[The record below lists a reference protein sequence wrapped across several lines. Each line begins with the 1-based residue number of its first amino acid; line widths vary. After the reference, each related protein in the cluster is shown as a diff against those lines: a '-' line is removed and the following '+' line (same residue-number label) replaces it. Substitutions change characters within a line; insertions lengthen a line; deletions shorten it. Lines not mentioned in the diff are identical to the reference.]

1 MNSTHY
7 LETIASTT
15 VASSTHHGS
24 EVLFGYL
31 AMFGSCVCFGCSFL
45 PLKWSNCGD
54 GVFVNFIQCATIFA
68 VGFIINLF
76 RTSTFEWIAGI
87 SGCLYASAGILA
99 IPIISSELGVG
110 LGMLI
115 WATVQVLEGY
125 CVARFGLFGTR
136 VQDVRDQPMNYI
148 GVFLTLISGIIF
160 VFVKTEQ
167 AQEVEFDNL
176 EKPERSSSTHTR
188 HLKKLYISKKKLFY
202 IFLAVLH
209 GLLLGLQLA
218 PITYIKENYPNK
230 SQHTIDYL
238 FSFYSTT
245 FIFGLLYF
253 AIYAGIKRERS
264 FINGNLVLPSVGYG
278 ILWAV
283 AMSLLVYST
292 ERVPQTI
299 SWPVIARL
307 PPIIGVLLDI
317 VVFRAIKGKKNFLI
331 LAIGIAVGCLSVVLV
346 TLSNSL

>member
-1 MNSTHY
+1 MNNTNDFEA
-7 LETIASTT
+7 LTNTT
-15 VASSTHHGS
+15 VASSTYNGG
-24 EVLFGYL
+24 EVVFGYL
-31 AMFGSCVCFGCSFL
+31 AMFGSCICFGCSFL

-68 VGFIINLF
+68 FGFIINLF
-76 RTSTFEWIAGI
+76 RTSPFEWIAAI

-115 WATVQVLEGY
+115 WATVQVLAGY
-125 CVARFGLFGTR
+125 CVARFGLFGTH
-136 VQDVRDQPMNYI
+136 VQNVRDQPMNYI
-148 GVFLTLISGIIF
+148 GVVLTLISGIIF
-160 VFVKTEQ
+160 VFVKTKQTE
-167 AQEVEFDNL
+167 EVEFDNL
-176 EKPERSSSTHTR
+176 EKPERVSSTHTR
-188 HLKKLYISKKKLFY
+188 HLKKLHISKKKLFY
-202 IFLAVLH
+202 IFLAIVN

-230 SQHTIDYL
+230 SQNTIDYL

-245 FIFGLLYF
+245 FIFALLYF
-253 AIYAGIKRERS
+253 AIYSAIKRERA
-264 FINGNLVLPSVGYG
+264 FINGNLVLPSVAYG
-278 ILWAV
+278 ILWAI

-317 VVFRAIKGKKNFLI
+317 FLFKAIKGTKNFLI
-331 LAIGIAVGCLSVVLV
+331 LAFGIVIGSISVVLV
-346 TLSNSL
+346 SLSNSF